1 MVQPLLLCVRCV
13 LQFLEHELKQSYTTK
28 NFTLK
33 SGLLELE
40 KTYRWGSSSS
50 SSRGSKDSLVT
61 ALVHKRVSE
70 GACLQSAVS
79 AVTCQTQSSL

>member
-1 MVQPLLLCVRCV
+1 MLMALHVLLLLHLCGFFCVH

-40 KTYRWGSSSS
+40 KQYR
-50 SSRGSKDSLVT
+50 
-61 ALVHKRVSE
+61 
-70 GACLQSAVS
+70 
-79 AVTCQTQSSL
+79 